1 MQGVWSQIQLQGH
14 FIPGPWLSH
23 ITSQETGP
31 TRRETVKSETGELTW
46 RQTTTGGRG
55 ARYYLTF
62 VPRAF
67 PSKIRRAGKGRS
79 RIPWQTVRFCFFFVG
94 VEGGGGGG
102 GGGGVGG
109 SKVSCLITKMKN
121 PHY

>member
-14 FIPGPWLSH
+14 FIPGPRLSH

-31 TRRETVKSETGELTW
+31 TTRETVKSETGELTW

-79 RIPWQTVRFCFFFVG
+79 RIPWQTVGFCFFFVG
-94 VEGGGGGG
+94 VEGGGGRA
-102 GGGGVGG
+102 VGG